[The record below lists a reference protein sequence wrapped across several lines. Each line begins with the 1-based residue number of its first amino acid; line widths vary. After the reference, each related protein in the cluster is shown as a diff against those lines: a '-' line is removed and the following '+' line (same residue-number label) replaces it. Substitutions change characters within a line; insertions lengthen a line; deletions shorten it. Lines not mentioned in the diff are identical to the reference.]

1 MFGVFCE
8 TNIEHTQVDTLL
20 REKQSLLTLQ
30 KVEHLVTTGLHTV
43 TNQH

>member
-8 TNIEHTQVDTLL
+8 TNIEYTQVDTRL

-30 KVEHLVTTGLHTV
+30 KVERLVTTGLHTI
-43 TNQH
+43 TTRH